1 MDLPPRQPDKAKNS
15 SESQNKPREA
25 REQRW
30 QQILSRSPAH
40 ASATVSWG
48 ERLLPGIL
56 AAMEACWVDAI
67 LIGLVGIGLFQSQDP
82 LIPLWVPFVLIIGS
96 GLLSSYLED
105 ALRAQLPYQI
115 RTTTQAP
122 PLLEPRS

>member
-1 MDLPPRQPDKAKNS
+1 
-15 SESQNKPREA
+15 
-25 REQRW
+25 
-30 QQILSRSPAH
+30 
-40 ASATVSWG
+40 
-48 ERLLPGIL
+48 
-56 AAMEACWVDAI
+56 MEACWVDAI